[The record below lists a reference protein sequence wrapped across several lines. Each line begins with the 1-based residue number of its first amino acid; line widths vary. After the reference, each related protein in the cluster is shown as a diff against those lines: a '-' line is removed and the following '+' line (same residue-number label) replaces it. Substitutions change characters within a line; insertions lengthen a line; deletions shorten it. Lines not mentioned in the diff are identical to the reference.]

1 VPHVILQGRPGVEA
15 LDAYVRCFEPFVFR
29 DGDRVIKVERL
40 YRERDGRGALLE
52 TIVAGRDHVQKFF
65 IQLAPR
71 EGELTVR
78 LEPLT
83 DPEKTP
89 GVRRAL
95 ALVAAR
101 IVAATGCGYARSNID
116 EYLMR

>member
-1 VPHVILQGRPGVEA
+1 VPHVILDGRPGIEA
-15 LDAYVRCFEPFVFR
+15 LEAYVRRFEPVVFR
-29 DGDRVIKVERL
+29 DGDTIIKIERL

-52 TIVAGRDHVQKFF
+52 TVVAGPGHLQKFF
-65 IQLAPR
+65 IQLAPKK
-71 EGELTVR
+71 GELTVR

-89 GVRRAL
+89 AVRRAL

-101 IVAATGCGYARSNID
+101 VVEVGGCRYARGNID